1 MMGLLGHLN
10 NSKHTH
16 KDWTKQTMAYFDL
29 DKYMTAEERIELF
42 AKDNP
47 DFRMI
52 SSFEIAEGFVFV
64 TVHLFRT
71 WADEMAWVTGQA
83 AESLATQFA
92 IEKAETSAYAR
103 AITNT
108 GDPKYS
114 TMKDGTKAPRAN
126 KAEMEKVAVGNAEP
140 IKPKYGAAGSR
151 SAAVEMAIRQSIAE
165 NPWVAPEQ
173 KDEPAKWEVD
183 DVAAALG
190 ATVVDTTYDCKH
202 GAMLRKEGT
211 SQAGKPYYGFVCTEK
226 RKADQCPPVW
236 GTLTA
241 NGKWS
246 FPKES

>member
-1 MMGLLGHLN
+1 
-10 NSKHTH
+10 
-16 KDWTKQTMAYFDL
+16 MAYFDL
-29 DKYMTAEERIELF
+29 DKYMTAEERIELW
-42 AKDNP
+42 AKEYP
-47 DFRMI
+47 DFRMSSDWGI
-52 SSFEIAEGFVFV
+52 SEDSNFIFV
-64 TVHLFRT
+64 TVKLYKT
-71 WADEMAWVTGQA
+71 WADQVPFTTGLA
-83 AESLATQFA
+83 GESLATQFA

-103 AITNT
+103 AISNS
-108 GDPKYS
+108 GDPKFS

-126 KAEMEKVAVGNAEP
+126 RAEMEQV
-140 IKPKYGAAGSR
+140 KPKYGAVGSK
-151 SAAVEMAIRQSIAE
+151 SAAIEMALRQDIKD
-165 NPWVAPEQ
+165 NPWTAPEA
-173 KDEPAKWEVD
+173 KDEPVKWEVN

-190 ATVVDTTYDCKH
+190 AIVVDTTYDCKH

>member
-1 MMGLLGHLN
+1 
-10 NSKHTH
+10 
-16 KDWTKQTMAYFDL
+16 MAYFDL

-92 IEKAETSAYAR
+92 VEKAETSAYAR

-108 GDPKYS
+108 GDSKYS

-126 KAEMEKVAVGNAEP
+126 RAEMEQV
-140 IKPKYGAAGSR
+140 KPKYGAVGSK
-151 SAAVEMAIRQSIAE
+151 SAAIEMALRQDIKD
-165 NPWVAPEQ
+165 NPWTAPEQ
-173 KDEPAKWEVD
+173 KNEPVKWEVN

-246 FPKES
+246 FPKEN

>member
-1 MMGLLGHLN
+1 
-10 NSKHTH
+10 
-16 KDWTKQTMAYFDL
+16 MAYFDL

-47 DFRMI
+47 DFRMK
-52 SSFEIAEGFVFV
+52 SFHEQTDGFVFV
-64 TVHLFRT
+64 EVALYRT
-71 WADEMAWVTGQA
+71 WADQEPWVTGLA
-83 AESLATQFA
+83 GESLATQFA

-126 KAEMEKVAVGNAEP
+126 KAEMEQ
-140 IKPKYGAAGSR
+140 IKPMYGKAGSR
-151 SAAVEMAIRQSIAE
+151 SAAVEMALRQSIAE

-173 KDEPAKWEVD
+173 KDEPVKWEVN

>member
-1 MMGLLGHLN
+1 
-10 NSKHTH
+10 
-16 KDWTKQTMAYFDL
+16 MAYFDL
-29 DKYMTAEERIELF
+29 DKYMTAEERIELW
-42 AKDNP
+42 AKEFP
-47 DFRMI
+47 DFRMSSDWGI
-52 SSFEIAEGFVFV
+52 SEDNNFVFV
-64 TVHLFRT
+64 TVKLYKT
-71 WADEMAWVTGQA
+71 WADQVPFTTGLA
-83 AESLATQFA
+83 GESLATQFA

-103 AITNT
+103 AISNS
-108 GDPKYS
+108 GDPKFS

-126 KAEMEKVAVGNAEP
+126 RAEMEQV
-140 IKPKYGAAGSR
+140 KPKYGAVGSK
-151 SAAVEMAIRQSIAE
+151 SAAIEMALRQDIKD
-165 NPWVAPEQ
+165 NPWTAPEA
-173 KDEPAKWEVD
+173 KDEPVKWEVN

-246 FPKES
+246 FPKEN

>member
-1 MMGLLGHLN
+1 
-10 NSKHTH
+10 
-16 KDWTKQTMAYFDL
+16 MAYFDL

-47 DFRMI
+47 DFRMK
-52 SSFEIAEGFVFV
+52 SFYEVSDGFVFV
-64 TVHLFRT
+64 EVNLFRT
-71 WADEMAWVTGQA
+71 WADKDPWVTGLA
-83 AESLATQFA
+83 GESLATQFA

-126 KAEMEKVAVGNAEP
+126 RAEMEKVAVGNAEP
-140 IKPKYGAAGSR
+140 IKPKYGAAGSK
-151 SAAVEMAIRQSIAE
+151 SAAIEMALRQDIKD
-165 NPWVAPEQ
+165 NPWTAPEA
-173 KDEPAKWEVD
+173 KDEPVKWEVN

-211 SQAGKPYYGFVCTEK
+211 SQKGPYYGFVCVEK
-226 RKADQCPPVW
+226 TKANQCPPVW
-236 GTLTA
+236 GKLTA

-246 FPKES
+246 FPKE

>member
-1 MMGLLGHLN
+1 
-10 NSKHTH
+10 
-16 KDWTKQTMAYFDL
+16 MAYFDL

-108 GDPKYS
+108 GDPKFS

-126 KAEMEKVAVGNAEP
+126 RAEMEQV
-140 IKPKYGAAGSR
+140 KPKYGALGSK
-151 SAAVEMAIRQSIAE
+151 SAAIEMALRQDIKN
-165 NPWVAPEQ
+165 NPWTAPEA
-173 KDEPAKWEVD
+173 KDEPVKWEVD

-190 ATVVDTTYDCKH
+190 AIVVDTNYDCKH

-226 RKADQCPPVW
+226 AKANQCPPVW
-236 GTLTA
+236 GRLTA

-246 FPKES
+246 FGEQDK

>member
-1 MMGLLGHLN
+1 MGLLGHLN

-16 KDWTKQTMAYFDL
+16 KDWTKQIMAYFDL

-42 AKDNP
+42 AKENP
-47 DFRMI
+47 DFRMD
-52 SSFEIAEGFVFV
+52 STYEVKDGFVFV
-64 TVHLFRT
+64 KVSLYRT
-71 WADEMAWVTGQA
+71 WADEKPWVTGLA
-83 AESLATQFA
+83 GESLATQFA
-92 IEKAETSAYAR
+92 IEKAETSSYAR
-103 AITNT
+103 AVTAT
-108 GDPKYS
+108 GDPKFS

-126 KAEMEKVAVGNAEP
+126 RAEMEQV
-140 IKPKYGAAGSR
+140 KPMYGKAGSK
-151 SAAVEMAIRQSIAE
+151 SAAIEMALRQDIKD
-165 NPWVAPEQ
+165 NPWTAPEA
-173 KDEPAKWEVD
+173 KDEPVKWEVN

-236 GTLTA
+236 GRLTA

-246 FPKES
+246 FGEQDK

>member
-1 MMGLLGHLN
+1 
-10 NSKHTH
+10 
-16 KDWTKQTMAYFDL
+16 MAYFDL

-71 WADEMAWVTGQA
+71 WADEAAWVTGQA

-92 IEKAETSAYAR
+92 VEKAETSAYAR

-140 IKPKYGAAGSR
+140 IKPKYGAPGSK
-151 SAAVEMAIRQSIAE
+151 SAAIEMALRNDIKN
-165 NPWVAPEQ
+165 NPWSAPEA
-173 KDEPAKWEVD
+173 KDEPVKWEVN

-226 RKADQCPPVW
+226 RKADQCDAVW
-236 GTLTA
+236 FRLTA

-246 FPKES
+246 APKED

>member
-1 MMGLLGHLN
+1 
-10 NSKHTH
+10 
-16 KDWTKQTMAYFDL
+16 MAYFDL

-42 AKDNP
+42 AIDNP

-108 GDPKYS
+108 GDPKFS

-126 KAEMEKVAVGNAEP
+126 RAEMEQV
-140 IKPKYGAAGSR
+140 KPMYGKAGSK

-173 KDEPAKWEVD
+173 KDEPVKWKVD

-190 ATVVDTTYDCKH
+190 ATIVDTTYDCKH
-202 GAMLRKEGT
+202 GAMFRKEGT

-226 RKADQCPPVW
+226 RKADQCDAIW
-236 GTLTA
+236 GRLTA

-246 FPKES
+246 FGEQDK

>member
-1 MMGLLGHLN
+1 
-10 NSKHTH
+10 
-16 KDWTKQTMAYFDL
+16 MAYFDL

-92 IEKAETSAYAR
+92 VEKAETSAYAR

-126 KAEMEKVAVGNAEP
+126 RAEMEQ
-140 IKPKYGAAGSR
+140 IKPKYGAVGSK
-151 SAAVEMAIRQSIAE
+151 SAAIEMALRQDIKD
-165 NPWVAPEQ
+165 NPWTAPEQ
-173 KDEPAKWEVD
+173 KDEPVKWEVD

-226 RKADQCPPVW
+226 AKTNQCPPVW
-236 GTLTA
+236 GKLTT

-246 FPKES
+246 FPKE

>member
-1 MMGLLGHLN
+1 
-10 NSKHTH
+10 
-16 KDWTKQTMAYFDL
+16 MAYFDL

-47 DFRMI
+47 DFRMK
-52 SSFEIAEGFVFV
+52 SFYEVSDGFVFV
-64 TVHLFRT
+64 EVNLFRT
-71 WADEMAWVTGQA
+71 WADKDPWVTGLA
-83 AESLATQFA
+83 GESLATQFA

-114 TMKDGTKAPRAN
+114 TMKDGSKAPRAN
-126 KAEMEKVAVGNAEP
+126 RAEMEQIKPMYGKAGSKSAAIEMALRQDIKDNPWTAPEAKDEP
-140 IKPKYGAAGSR
+140 IK
-151 SAAVEMAIRQSIAE
+151 
-165 NPWVAPEQ
+165 
-173 KDEPAKWEVD
+173 WEVN

-226 RKADQCPPVW
+226 AKANQCPAVW
-236 GTLTA
+236 GRLTA

-246 FPKES
+246 FGEQDK

>member
-1 MMGLLGHLN
+1 
-10 NSKHTH
+10 
-16 KDWTKQTMAYFDL
+16 MAYFDL

-92 IEKAETSAYAR
+92 VEKAETSAYAR

-126 KAEMEKVAVGNAEP
+126 RAEMEQV
-140 IKPKYGAAGSR
+140 KPKYGAVGSK
-151 SAAVEMAIRQSIAE
+151 SAAIEMALRQDIKD
-165 NPWVAPEQ
+165 NPWTAPEA
-173 KDEPAKWEVD
+173 KDEPVKWEVN

-226 RKADQCPPVW
+226 RKAEQCPPVW

-246 FPKES
+246 FPKEN

>member
-1 MMGLLGHLN
+1 
-10 NSKHTH
+10 
-16 KDWTKQTMAYFDL
+16 MAYFDL

-42 AKDNP
+42 AKENP
-47 DFRMI
+47 DFRMK
-52 SSFEIAEGFVFV
+52 SFHEQSDGFVFV
-64 TVHLFRT
+64 EVALYRT
-71 WADEMAWVTGQA
+71 WADQEPWTVGLAG
-83 AESLATQFA
+83 ESLATQFA

-114 TMKDGTKAPRAN
+114 TMKDGTKAPRPN
-126 KAEMEKVAVGNAEP
+126 RAEMEQV
-140 IKPKYGAAGSR
+140 KPMYGKAGSK
-151 SAAVEMAIRQSIAE
+151 SAAIEMALRQDIKD
-165 NPWVAPEQ
+165 NPWTAPEQ
-173 KDEPAKWEVD
+173 KDEPVKWEVD

-211 SQAGKPYYGFVCTEK
+211 SQKGAPYYGFVCVEK
-226 RKADQCPPVW
+226 SKANQCDAVW
-236 GTLTA
+236 GKLTA

>member
-1 MMGLLGHLN
+1 
-10 NSKHTH
+10 
-16 KDWTKQTMAYFDL
+16 MAYFDL

-47 DFRMI
+47 DFRMR
-52 SSFEIAEGFVFV
+52 SSYEVIDGFVFV
-64 TVHLFRT
+64 TVYLFRT
-71 WADEMAWVTGQA
+71 WADEANWVSGLA

-126 KAEMEKVAVGNAEP
+126 RAEMEKVATGNAEA
-140 IKPKYGAAGSR
+140 IKPKYGAAGSK
-151 SAAVEMAIRQSIAE
+151 SAAIEMALRTDIAN
-165 NPWVAPEQ
+165 NPWSAPEA
-173 KDEPAKWEVD
+173 KDEPVKWEVN

-190 ATVVDTTYDCKH
+190 ATVVDTTFDCKH
-202 GAMLRKEGT
+202 GAMIRKEGT

-226 RKADQCPPVW
+226 AKANQCPPVW
-236 GTLTA
+236 GRLTA

-246 FPKES
+246 FGEQDK